1 MRTFLPLFSVLFI
14 ASCGGDHAADGH
26 HGMPPPQVGVAA
38 PIMRELATERQL
50 TGTIEA
56 IEVVQLNPQ
65 VSGLVTR
72 VYVADGAEV
81 KAGEAILDIE
91 KAPFIAAAERAS
103 AEVARAESRAHIANL
118 QLQRGKNLVADKVIS
133 VQQFDDLEAAV
144 KIAGADVAAAK
155 AALVTAQLDLGYTKV
170 SAPINGRIGKIL
182 TTVGNLVQ
190 GGGPVP
196 PTYITTLVSLDQVYV
211 TFDVDENTWNVLG
224 GKLRASLT
232 GGEPVPVAVGL
243 IGENGHPHLGK
254 VVFVDNRIDQGSG
267 SIRVRAKLENR
278 DRQLTPGAFARV
290 RLQIA
295 PPKPV
300 ILVHERAILSQINTR
315 YVYTVGDDQ
324 KTQMRPIRL
333 GESVGALRIVEEGLS
348 TTDSVVVIGHAKLF
362 MPNMQ
367 IAPQPANMETAIMT
381 VPVETAPPAPG
392 KPAES
397 QTSEGAKP

>member
-1 MRTFLPLFSVLFI
+1 M
-14 ASCGGDHAADGH
+14 
-26 HGMPPPQVGVAA
+26 
-38 PIMRELATERQL
+38 
-50 TGTIEA
+50 
-56 IEVVQLNPQ
+56 
-65 VSGLVTR
+65 
-72 VYVADGAEV
+72 
-81 KAGEAILDIE
+81 
-91 KAPFIAAAERAS
+91 
-103 AEVARAESRAHIANL
+103 
-118 QLQRGKNLVADKVIS
+118 
-133 VQQFDDLEAAV
+133 
-144 KIAGADVAAAK
+144 
-155 AALVTAQLDLGYTKV
+155 
-170 SAPINGRIGKIL
+170 
-182 TTVGNLVQ
+182 GNLVQ

-232 GGEPVPVAVGL
+232 GGEAVPVAVGL

-324 KTQMRPIRL
+324 KTQMRPVRL

-348 TTDSVVVIGHAKLF
+348 TTDSVVVIGQAKLF